1 MGRTIGAVIGVFVAW
16 AVLDFVIH
24 GIILMPDYRET
35 QQFWRAEEEMKR
47 GLMNI
52 VTLTCAVV
60 FVLIYRLWI
69 QPKNLPT
76 GVKYGLL
83 YGAAWGMSF
92 GYGMYAVMPIP
103 YRLALIWF
111 WGTLIEA
118 VVAGVIVGMLIK
130 EETPAPTPQ
139 D

>member
-24 GIILMPDYRET
+24 GVILMPDYRET

-83 YGAAWGMSF
+83 CGAAWGMSF

-118 VVAGVIVGMLIK
+118 VIAGVIVGMLIK